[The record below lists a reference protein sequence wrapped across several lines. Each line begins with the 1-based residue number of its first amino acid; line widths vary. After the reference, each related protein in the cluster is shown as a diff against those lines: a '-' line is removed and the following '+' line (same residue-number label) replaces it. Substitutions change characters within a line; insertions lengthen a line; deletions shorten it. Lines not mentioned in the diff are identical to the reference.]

1 MVHHEV
7 EWRLRARLWLKLKA
21 RVLQALVL
29 GLYLRLVRC
38 KDIFIILLDDVL
50 LIQNVLKQV
59 TLVLILPLQDWF
71 DRIL

>member
-50 LIQNVLKQV
+50 LIQNVLK
-59 TLVLILPLQDWF
+59 
-71 DRIL
+71 